1 MAGKY
6 PVTPKGEFR
15 WPHIMVADTTYKAEG
30 QFHIKVL
37 LSGSEAEDLQ
47 EIIDTAHAD
56 WKKKCQQKSA
66 KTWQEYMPYKVSL
79 DSDGMEEGTEFH
91 FKLKASGTNGRTGET
106 FTQRP
111 VVVGPKNEP
120 IATTIK
126 VGNGS
131 IGRVAYEIAPYEHGS
146 SLGLQLRLRMVQVLK
161 LVEYVPSGNADDVF
175 NVEEEYEVVQ
185 EVQPTV
191 KVEEGEAFE
200 AEEEEQSGDF

>member
-1 MAGKY
+1 
-6 PVTPKGEFR
+6 
-15 WPHIMVADTTYKAEG
+15 MVADTTYKAEG

-37 LSGSEAEDLQ
+37 LNGSEAEDMQ
-47 EIIDTAHAD
+47 KIVDTAHSE

-66 KTWQEYMPYKVSL
+66 KKWQEYMPYKVSL
-79 DSDGMEEGTEFH
+79 DEEGMEEGTEFH

-120 IATTIK
+120 ILGSIK

-131 IGRVAYEIAPYEHGS
+131 IGRVAYEVAPYEHGT
-146 SLGLQLRLRMVQVLK
+146 SLGVQLRLRMVQVLK

-175 NVEEEYEVVQ
+175 DVEEDYEVVQ
-185 EVQPTV
+185 EEPTSV
-191 KVEEGEAFE
+191 KIEEGEAFE
-200 AEEEEQSGDF
+200 TDEEDKSGDF

>member
-37 LSGSEAEDLQ
+37 LNGSEAEDMQ
-47 EIIDTAHAD
+47 KIVDTAHSE

-66 KTWQEYMPYKVSL
+66 KKWQEYMPYKGSL
-79 DSDGMEEGTEFH
+79 DEEGMEEGTEFH

-120 IATTIK
+120 LLGQIK

-131 IGRVAYEIAPYEHGS
+131 IGRVAYEIAPYEHGT
-146 SLGLQLRLRMVQVLK
+146 SLGVQLRLRMVRVLK

-175 NVEEEYEVVQ
+175 DVEEDYEIVQ
-185 EVQPTV
+185 EERTSV
-191 KVEEGEAFE
+191 KIEEGEAFE
-200 AEEEEQSGDF
+200 DDGEEKSGDF

>member
-30 QFHIKVL
+30 QYHIKVL
-37 LSGSEAEDLQ
+37 LSGTEAEDMQ
-47 EIIDTAHAD
+47 KTVDTAHSE

-66 KTWQEYMPYKVSL
+66 KKWQEYLPYKVSL
-79 DSDGMEEGTEFH
+79 DDDGMEEGTEFH
-91 FKLKASGTNGRTGET
+91 FKLKASGTNGRTGQT

-120 IATTIK
+120 IPSTVK

-131 IGRVAYEIAPYEHGS
+131 IGRVAYEIAPYEHGT
-146 SLGLQLRLRMVQVLK
+146 SLGVQLRLRMVQVLK
-161 LVEYVPSGNADDVF
+161 LVEYVASGNADDVF
-175 NVEEEYEVVQ
+175 DVEDEYEII
-185 EVQPTV
+185 
-191 KVEEGEAFE
+191 VEEGNNETEEGQAF
-200 AEEEEQSGDF
+200 EEEEKSGDF

>member
-1 MAGKY
+1 
-6 PVTPKGEFR
+6 
-15 WPHIMVADTTYKAEG
+15 MVADTTYKAEG

-37 LSGSEAEDLQ
+37 LNGSEAEDMQ
-47 EIIDTAHAD
+47 KIVDTAHSE

-66 KTWQEYMPYKVSL
+66 KKWQEYLPYKVSL
-79 DSDGMEEGTEFH
+79 DDEGMEEGTEFH

-120 IATTIK
+120 ISSSIK

-131 IGRVAYEIAPYEHGS
+131 IGRVAYEIAPYEHGT
-146 SLGLQLRLRMVQVLK
+146 SLGVQLRLRMVQVLK

-175 NVEEEYEVVQ
+175 DVEEDYEVVQ
-185 EVQPTV
+185 EEPTSV
-191 KVEEGEAFE
+191 KIEEGEAFE
-200 AEEEEQSGDF
+200 TDEEEKSGDF